1 MDVVGKDS
9 DKYFDYRAKF
19 EKTLSFAEEIQKK
32 ILNDPIKYD
41 V

>member
-19 EKTLSFAEEIQKK
+19 EKTLSFAEEI
-32 ILNDPIKYD
+32 
-41 V
+41 